1 MGQTSTDV
9 AGLRG
14 CQGAP
19 VALKSSNPVH
29 FKDAHI
35 EVAISVCLIPVV
47 PLGTASEVSIEE
59 VARDTNPK
67 ECAGVSLERRKER
80 DILVKEIMGKSTES
94 GLIAICL
101 RSEEVLA
108 MSVLGLKKRYRSV
121 YCSD

>member
-59 VARDTNPK
+59 VARDMNPK

-80 DILVKEIMGKSTES
+80 DILVKENIMLHQHCVGVIPV
-94 GLIAICL
+94 LWCL
-101 RSEEVLA
+101 KEKEYYT
-108 MSVLGLKKRYRSV
+108 KKL
-121 YCSD
+121 